1 MKNSDIYKI
10 IGENIRNIRLNFNLT
25 LEEIAA
31 RAGISSIFL
40 GNIER
45 NEKKPSIDTLL
56 KISNALKMPVYK
68 LIGLEVF
75 ENPAPDDV
83 LLFYKIKNYLNN
95 LPEKKLEKIYK
106 IIKNL

>member
-1 MKNSDIYKI
+1 MKYLDIYKV
-10 IGENIRNIRLNFNLT
+10 IGEKIRDIRLNFNLT
-25 LEEIAA
+25 LEEVAS

-56 KISNALKMPVYK
+56 KISNALKIPVDK
-68 LIGLEVF
+68 LIAQEII
-75 ENPAPDDV
+75 ENPASDDD
-83 LLFYKIKNYLNN
+83 LLVYKITNYLNK
-95 LPEKKLEKIYK
+95 LPENKLEKIYK